1 MLKIRDDIDL
11 KQLEKYGF
19 KKEPE
24 KSYYYKNCVD
34 YELFV

>member
-19 KKEPE
+19 DYNPVT
-24 KSYYYKNCVD
+24 SYYEKK
-34 YELFV
+34 